1 MFRLNLKI
9 ALRNLWKNK
18 GYTFINIAGLSIGMA
33 SCILIFIF
41 IRYQLSFDQQFVNK
55 DRIYRVVSSWKYAD
69 KEEFQSGVPRPLAAA
84 MRNDFGMLEE
94 VAALQRGGGI
104 IKIKDQSG
112 NLRLKTAEDVFYIEP
127 GFFKIFGYPWLEGN
141 PQQALV
147 QPNTVALSQKM
158 ASRFFG
164 DWRKAVGQTFQY
176 RDKPLKV
183 TGVFADIPENSSN
196 PINIA
201 IAYAGYEDKNMKDWY
216 AVSSSSEV
224 YVLLKKGVDVADLE
238 GPKNAFL
245 KKYYTDKE
253 SDGKED
259 HFFQPL
265 AELHKDANYGN
276 FSGKIIEK
284 SQLTGLAAIGMFLLL
299 TACINFI
306 NMATAQ
312 AISRSKEIGVRK
324 VMGGRR
330 KQLMVQFLTETLTI
344 TIFSLLIACILTEAA
359 LPSMIALFREN
370 ISFSIVDHPV
380 IFVFIIGLVLLV
392 SLVAGFYPAMVMSGF
407 SPILAIKNK
416 VNLGSSGGVVLRKVL
431 VVMQFTL
438 TIVLMTGT
446 FIIMKQMT
454 YMREK
459 PLGFNPS
466 AIAMVDVPGDSLS
479 RLKYSLLKKRLLNE
493 TGVRFASLCSNGPSS
508 MDVDNIN
515 FSYNGKKPGFQ
526 VGSKYA
532 DADYF
537 KTFDLKVISGKGFSQ
552 NDSLQEYIVNETF
565 LKKLNIVRPEDA
577 IGQKV
582 TLGGSS
588 DQISIVGVVKDFN
601 NTNLREAISPILF
614 HKNSKKAAVIAV
626 KMNTRSIPATM
637 KNIESIWNSVYP
649 EHVYGAVFMEEKINK
664 YYESERVMGTLFK
677 AFAFV
682 IVFISF
688 IGLFGLISFVATQ
701 RTKEM
706 AIRKV
711 LGASTLELISILN
724 FSFMTLVLLANL
736 IAWPIAYLLIDKWL
750 SGYAYR
756 IELNIWPF
764 LIVTSISMV
773 ATLLTV
779 SFRSFSAA
787 RTNPVDALKDE

>member
-9 ALRNLWKNK
+9 ALRNLCKNK

-41 IRYQLSFDQQFVNK
+41 IRYQLSFDQQFINK
-55 DRIYRVVSSWKYAD
+55 DRIYRVVSYWKYAD

-94 VAALQRGGGI
+94 VAALERSSGI
-104 IKIKDQSG
+104 IKVKDQSG
-112 NLRLKTAEDVFYIEP
+112 KVRLKTAEDVYYVEP
-127 GFFKIFGYPWLEGN
+127 GFFKIFDYPWLEGN

-164 DWRKAVGQTFQY
+164 DWHKAVGQTFQY
-176 RDKPLKV
+176 RDKILKV
-183 TGVFADIPENSSN
+183 TGVFADIPENNSN
-196 PINIA
+196 PIHIV
-201 IAYAGYEDKNMKDWY
+201 IAYAGYENKDMKAWY
-216 AVSSSSEV
+216 TVSSSSEV
-224 YVLLKKGVDVADLE
+224 YILLKKGVDIADLE
-238 GPKNAFL
+238 GTKNAFL
-245 KKYYTDKE
+245 KKYYTEKQ
-253 SDGKED
+253 SNVKED

-276 FSGKIIEK
+276 FSGKIIES
-284 SQLTGLAAIGMFLLL
+284 SQLKGLTAIGVFLLL
-299 TACINFI
+299 TACVNFI
-306 NMATAQ
+306 NLSAAQ

-324 VMGGRR
+324 VMGGTR

-344 TIFSLLIACILTEAA
+344 TILSSLIACVLTEAA

-370 ISFSIVDHPV
+370 ISFSMVDHPV
-380 IFVFIIGLVLLV
+380 IFVFMIGLVLLV

-407 SPILAIKNK
+407 NPILAIKNK
-416 VNLGSSGGVVLRKVL
+416 VNLSNSGGVVLRKVL

-446 FIIMKQMT
+446 FIIMKQMK

-466 AIAMVDVPGDSLS
+466 AIAMVEVPGDSLS
-479 RLKYSLLKKRLLNE
+479 RLKYGLLKKRIWKE
-493 TGVRFASLCSNGPSS
+493 TGVRFASLCSSGPSS
-508 MDVDNIN
+508 IDVDDYN
-515 FSYNGKKPGFQ
+515 FSYNGKKPRFH

-537 KTFDLKVISGKGFSQ
+537 KTFDLKIIAGKSFSQ
-552 NDSLQEYIVNETF
+552 NDSLQEYMVNETF

-588 DQISIVGVVKDFN
+588 AQLSIVGVVKDFN

-614 HKNSKKAAVIAV
+614 HKNSREATVIAV
-626 KMNTRSIPATM
+626 KMNTQNIPATM
-637 KNIESIWNSVYP
+637 KSIESIWNSIYP
-649 EHVYGAVFMEEKINK
+649 DHVYGATFMEEKINK

-677 AFAFV
+677 AFALV

-711 LGASTLELISILN
+711 LGASTLELVNMLN
-724 FSFMTLVLLANL
+724 FSFMALVLLANL
-736 IAWPIAYLLIDKWL
+736 IAWPIAYVLIDKWL

-756 IELNIWPF
+756 IELNSWPF

-787 RTNPVDALKDE
+787 RTNPADALKDE

>member
-9 ALRNLWKNK
+9 AFRNLWKNK
-18 GYTFINIAGLSIGMA
+18 GYTLINIAGLSVGMA

-41 IRYQLSFDQQFVNK
+41 IRYQLSFDQQFINK
-55 DRIYRVVSSWKYAD
+55 ERIYRVVSYWKYAA
-69 KEEFQSGVPRPLAAA
+69 KEDFQSGVPRPLAAA

-94 VAALQRGGGI
+94 VAALQRDGGI
-104 IKIKDQSG
+104 IKVKDGSG
-112 NLRLKTAEDVFYIEP
+112 NVRLKTAEDVFYVEP
-127 GFFKIFGYPWLEGN
+127 GFFRIFDYTWLEGN

-164 DWRKAVGQTFQY
+164 DWHKAVGQTFQY
-176 RDKPLKV
+176 RDKLLKV
-183 TGVFADIPENSSN
+183 TGVFADIPENNSN

-201 IAYAGYEDKNMKDWY
+201 IAYAGYENKDMKDWY

-224 YVLLKKGVDVADLE
+224 YILLKKGVDVADLE

-253 SDGKED
+253 SNGKEN

-265 AELHKDANYGN
+265 AELHQDANYGN

-284 SQLTGLAAIGMFLLL
+284 SQLAGLVAIGAFLML

-306 NMATAQ
+306 NLATAQ
-312 AISRSKEIGVRK
+312 SISRSKEIGVRK

-330 KQLMVQFLTETLTI
+330 KQLMVQFLTETLAI
-344 TIFSLLIACILTEAA
+344 TIFALLIACVLTEAA
-359 LPSMIALFREN
+359 LPGMNSLFREK
-370 ISFSIVDHPV
+370 ISFSMLAHPV
-380 IFVFIIGLVLLV
+380 IFVFMIGLVLFI
-392 SLVAGFYPAMVMSGF
+392 SLIAGFYPAMVMSGF
-407 SPILAIKNK
+407 NPILAIKNK
-416 VNLGSSGGVVLRKVL
+416 VSLGNSGGIVLRKVL
-431 VVMQFTL
+431 VVFQFTL
-438 TIVLMTGT
+438 TVVLMTGT
-446 FIIMKQMT
+446 FIIMKQMK

-459 PLGFNPS
+459 PLGFNPT

-479 RLKYSLLKKRLLNE
+479 RLKYGLLKTRILNE
-493 TGVRFASLCSNGPSS
+493 TGARFASLCSNGPSS
-508 MDVDNIN
+508 MDVDHIN

-532 DADYF
+532 DAAYF
-537 KTFDLKVISGKGFSQ
+537 KTFNLQLISGKGFSE

-565 LKKLNIVRPEDA
+565 LKKLNMVSPEDA

-582 TLGGSS
+582 ALGGSA
-588 DQISIVGVVKDFN
+588 DQVSIVGVVKDFN
-601 NTNLREAISPILF
+601 NTNLRETISPVLF
-614 HKNSKKAAVIAV
+614 HKNRKKARVIAV
-626 KMNTRSIPATM
+626 KINTQNIPATM
-637 KNIESIWNSVYP
+637 KTIESIWNSVYP
-649 EHVYGAVFMEEKINK
+649 DHVYEATFMEEQLNK
-664 YYESERVMGTLFK
+664 YYESEQLMGTLFK
-677 AFAFV
+677 AFALV

-688 IGLFGLISFVATQ
+688 IGLFGLISFVAIQ

-706 AIRKV
+706 AIRRV
-711 LGASTLELISILN
+711 LGAGTLELVSLLN
-724 FSFMTLVLLANL
+724 FSFIVLVLLANL

-764 LIVTSISMV
+764 LMVTSISMA